1 MAEIK
6 DKQSSASP
14 KERDLKHYFK
24 FGEFFQYFFRV
35 FRKHDDRYP
44 NSFNL
49 RMMHGINK
57 VSIIMFTICLIVI
70 LTRLITRALF

>member
-1 MAEIK
+1 MAETK
-6 DKQSSASP
+6 DTNSTQTSN
-14 KERDLKHYFK
+14 ERNLKHYFK

-44 NSFNL
+44 SNFNL

-57 VSIIMFTICLIVI
+57 VSIIMFSICLIVI
-70 LTRLITRALF
+70 ITRLVTRWLF